1 MILFFIFHML
11 FASIVSG
18 LLAFFAGQLL
28 PWMAWVGLLGGVGL
42 ALIAARSFQTQTKD
56 WRFSSFSEGGRG
68 LIELIVSAFVVYVA
82 MRHYMW
88 LLFPVDHDWAT
99 LSAFN
104 FGDLPLHINYT
115 RFIALGGHFPPVD
128 PIFASQPLRY
138 PFGVDFYSALYECIG
153 VPLRSHLFFVGI
165 FSVFASLLLLRTY
178 GGWWAV
184 LAFFLSGGWMGW
196 SVLAGQPLSGV
207 SEGVEW
213 KNLFLSVFLTQRGF
227 LFALPVGLFLLQIF
241 ERQIKQV
248 ALMDQKQML
257 AFGLLWGFF
266 PWFHLHVFVIVSLM
280 MGCLA
285 WSSCG
290 WRKGLCGLFRTRFF
304 AIAVIPAT
312 LFVLHSTAGFE
323 KAAISQWKWG
333 WMFDGSGS
341 FLSFLNYNFGP
352 WLWLPLATLIALI
365 LNRPKLE
372 ATKRKRLSLE
382 FAAAFFLFVLFFNF
396 ILAPWPWDNIKIL
409 IWPYLWMARI
419 AYLVFDDA
427 LDDWTRA
434 GIASV
439 MGLSGFIVLAWSI
452 QSPATRSLKIFHFG
466 EIANVQGSLL
476 RVPIDAVFAAS
487 PTHDHPLAY
496 LGRVRALGYLGHL
509 WSHGIDSIP
518 TEKLQTKLME
528 GDPDWIHIAHQ
539 IGVTHIFWGP
549 WERLRYGDRD
559 RVWMH
564 LSENVS
570 RVKGFD
576 VYAIPNNELKA
587 ELPKATDL
595 KMSLKMNAAK
605 DRTVGSAAAAKDAG
619 DKK

>member
-11 FASIVSG
+11 FASIFSG
-18 LLAFFAGQLL
+18 LLALVGGQLL
-28 PWMAWVGLLGGVGL
+28 PWMAWTGLIGGAGL
-42 ALIAARSFQTQTKD
+42 AFVTSRSFRAQNKQL
-56 WRFSSFSEGGRG
+56 RFANFSEGGRG
-68 LIELIVSAFVVYVA
+68 LVELIVSAFVVYVA

-115 RFIALGGHFPPVD
+115 RFIAQGGHFPPVD
-128 PIFASQPLRY
+128 PIFSIEPLRY

-165 FSVFASLLLLRTY
+165 FSVFSSLLLLRTY

-184 LAFFLSGGWMGW
+184 LALFLSGGWMGW
-196 SVLAGQPLSGV
+196 SVLTGQPLVGV

-227 LFALPVGLFLLQIF
+227 LFALPAGLLLLQIF
-241 ERQIKQV
+241 ERHIKQV
-248 ALMDQKQML
+248 AVMSQRQTF
-257 AFGLLWGFF
+257 AFELLWGFF

-285 WSSCG
+285 FLNCG
-290 WRKGLCGLFRTRFF
+290 WRKGARTLFQTRFF
-304 AIAVIPAT
+304 AIAIIPAS
-312 LFVLHSTAGFE
+312 LFVLHSTAGFQ
-323 KAAISQWKWG
+323 KAAISHWKWG
-333 WMFDGSGS
+333 WMFDDNES
-341 FLSFLNYNFGP
+341 FFSFLNYNFGP
-352 WLWLPLATLIALI
+352 WLWLPVAIFVSLLI
-365 LNRPKLE
+365 NRPLLE
-372 ATKRKRLSLE
+372 TLKRRQLIRE
-382 FAAAFFLFVLFFNF
+382 FVAAFFLFVLFFNF

-409 IWPYLWMARI
+409 IWPYLWMVRI
-419 AYLVFDDA
+419 AYLVFDEA
-427 LDDWTRA
+427 FDDWTRA
-434 GIASV
+434 GVAAV
-439 MGLSGFIVLAWSI
+439 MGLSGFMVLAWSI
-452 QSPATRSLKIFHFG
+452 QSPVARSLKIFHYG
-466 EIANVQGSLL
+466 EIANAEGSLQH
-476 RVPIDAVFAAS
+476 VPIDAVFAAS

-509 WSHGIDSIP
+509 WSHGIDSTQ
-518 TEKLQTKLME
+518 TEHLQAKLMQ
-528 GDPDWIHIAHQ
+528 GDPDWIRIAHQ
-539 IGVTHIFWGP
+539 MGVTHIFWGP

-570 RVKGFD
+570 HVKGFE
-576 VYAIPNNELKA
+576 VYAIPKNELKVD
-587 ELPKATDL
+587 LLKATGLTTDQ
-595 KMSLKMNAAK
+595 AA
-605 DRTVGSAAAAKDAG
+605 GSPAAATDAG